1 MMAVGTVLSVAVMAM
16 GTAVALVM
24 AVVRT
29 VVGVTMTGPTV
40 AAASPRD

>member
-1 MMAVGTVLSVAVMAM
+1 MAVMAM
-16 GTAVALVM
+16 GTAVAMVM

-29 VVGVTMTGPTV
+29 VVGVTMTRPAV

>member
-1 MMAVGTVLSVAVMAM
+1 MAVGTVLSMAVMAM
-16 GTAVALVM
+16 GTAVAMVM